1 MHGTTIKKLNS
12 INAGTLI
19 ACDRQKLIPHT
30 SNEAL
35 ETKENKTNGLTKFS
49 EAISQ
54 VRLESAKKF
63 YLVWCF
69 LKLT

>member
-1 MHGTTIKKLNS
+1 
-12 INAGTLI
+12 
-19 ACDRQKLIPHT
+19 
-30 SNEAL
+30 
-35 ETKENKTNGLTKFS
+35 LTKFS

-69 LKLT
+69 LKLTWSVLMVYFDTYWLHADYDVHDRNEPV